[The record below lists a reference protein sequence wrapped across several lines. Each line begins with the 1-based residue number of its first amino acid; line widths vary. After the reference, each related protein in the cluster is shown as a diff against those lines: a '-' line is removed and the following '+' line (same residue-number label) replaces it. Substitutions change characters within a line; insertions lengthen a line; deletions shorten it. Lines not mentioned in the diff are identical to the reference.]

1 MDVSIK
7 EDSLRSE
14 ALDVV
19 VQLLFELD
27 EKRELDDFYDS
38 ICEAVC
44 LQTSMERALLFL
56 YDAER
61 RLVLPAGS
69 HGVYREIIAHGYGS
83 LEETPIAQ
91 RALTE
96 DRVVETSD
104 LASDVPARYRNLP
117 GITKLTCTP
126 VAAAGRWLG
135 VIFADRDGEHFDL
148 TEAERMTMHALGR
161 TAALASH
168 VREVTRQLEHSRR
181 LSERIDLAREVHERV
196 TQRLFG
202 VSMALGSDRPLADDD
217 RERCIAEIEA
227 ALGDLREALIGS
239 AGSSLMELQD
249 GGLRAELE
257 RLGRQ
262 YKTLPLVVD
271 WREDVDVPESLEPLA
286 VSVLNEAL
294 RNAEKHAKPAE
305 VRVTI
310 DERDGAFALE
320 VRNDGLPSGGVGS
333 APGGSRMGL
342 RLASYEALQRGGMLE
357 YGREEDRWRVRLVL
371 PSS

>member
-27 EKRELDDFYDS
+27 EERELDDFYDR

-44 LQTSMERALLFL
+44 RQTSMERAVLFL

-69 HGVYREIIAHGYGS
+69 HGVYREFIAHGYGS

-91 RALTE
+91 RALAE

-117 GITKLTCTP
+117 GIIGITCTP

-135 VIFADRDGEHFDL
+135 VIFADRDGEPFEL
-148 TEAERMTMHALGR
+148 TEAERLTMHALGR

-168 VREVTRQLEHSRR
+168 VREVTRQLERSRR

-239 AGSSLMELQD
+239 AGSSLMELAE

-257 RLGRQ
+257 RLDRQ

-271 WREDVDVPESLEPLA
+271 WGEDVDVPEELEPLA

-294 RNAEKHAKPAE
+294 RNAEKHADPAE

-310 DERDGAFALE
+310 DAPDEAFLLE
-320 VRNDGLPSGGVGS
+320 VRNDGLPSLGQGRG
-333 APGGSRMGL
+333 AGSRMGL

-357 YGREEDRWRVRLVL
+357 YGREEDQWRVRL
-371 PSS
+371 

>member
-1 MDVSIK
+1 M
-7 EDSLRSE
+7 
-14 ALDVV
+14 
-19 VQLLFELD
+19 
-27 EKRELDDFYDS
+27 
-38 ICEAVC
+38 
-44 LQTSMERALLFL
+44 
-56 YDAER
+56 
-61 RLVLPAGS
+61 P
-69 HGVYREIIAHGYGS
+69 GV
-83 LEETPIAQ
+83 
-91 RALTE
+91 
-96 DRVVETSD
+96 
-104 LASDVPARYRNLP
+104 
-117 GITKLTCTP
+117 TKFTCTP

-148 TEAERMTMHALGR
+148 TDGERSTMHALGR

-168 VREVTRQLEHSRR
+168 VREVTRQLERSRR

-217 RERCIAEIEA
+217 RERCVAEIEA

-262 YKTLPLVVD
+262 YKMLPLVVD
-271 WREDVDVPESLEPLA
+271 WREGVDVPESLEPLA
-286 VSVLNEAL
+286 VSVLNESLPQRREARGARRGPGDDRRARRGL
-294 RNAEKHAKPAE
+294 RPRGAKRRAAAGRRGE
-305 VRVTI
+305 ST
-310 DERDGAFALE
+310 
-320 VRNDGLPSGGVGS
+320 
-333 APGGSRMGL
+333 PGGSRMGL